1 MAAYVSMALISRS
14 RCITALDNSLS
25 QTARAM
31 LENCLVAPY
40 FPPVYYLAMAQASFR
55 DRILA
60 AKNARN
66 MSTAELSRRSG
77 VPYHALDKYL
87 KREGATTS
95 AENAQAL
102 ANVLGVKPD
111 GEDDYDELREM
122 FFRLDEEKR
131 RFVVAS
137 VRGLLG

>member
-1 MAAYVSMALISRS
+1 M
-14 RCITALDNSLS
+14 N
-25 QTARAM
+25 

-40 FPPVYYLAMAQASFR
+40 FQPVYYLAMAQASFR

-60 AKNARN
+60 AKKARN
-66 MSTAELSRRSG
+66 ISAAELSRRAG
-77 VPYHALDKYL
+77 VPYHTLDKYL

-102 ANVLGVKPD
+102 ANVLGIKAD
-111 GEDDYDELREM
+111 GDAEYDELREL
-122 FFRLDEEKR
+122 FFQLNEEKR
-131 RFVVAS
+131 QFVLAS